1 LEAHPIGES
10 KQTESKGV
18 DKALAVDTFGGR
30 VQVRW
35 APNAPATPFGQ
46 LAFFIEFL
54 RTAGLYEAL
63 RETRPLS
70 YTSVL
75 T

>member
-1 LEAHPIGES
+1 MGES
-10 KQTESKGV
+10 KRTEFKGLDEV
-18 DKALAVDTFGGR
+18 LAVDTFGGR

-54 RTAGLYEAL
+54 RSAGLYE
-63 RETRPLS
+63 T
-70 YTSVL
+70 
-75 T
+75 